1 MPKPKKIP
9 MRQCAGCREH
19 KPKRE
24 LLRVVRSPEGAL
36 SLDARGKKP
45 GRGAYLCPQ
54 AECLKKARRS
64 RALERALE
72 CEIPE
77 EVYQAL
83 EAQMDEARNELEKP
97 EITG

>member
-45 GRGAYLCPQ
+45 GRSGA
-54 AECLKKARRS
+54 ARWSGRWNARS
-64 RALERALE
+64 RKRS
-72 CEIPE
+72 IRRWRRRWTRPG
-77 EVYQAL
+77 
-83 EAQMDEARNELEKP
+83 MN
-97 EITG
+97 